1 MLAAWYEEKGAAREV
16 LRLGELPTPEVGAG
30 EVRVRVYASGVN
42 PSDTKRRAR
51 PGMEYPRVIPH
62 SDGAGVIDQIGEG
75 VPPSRL
81 GERVWTWNAQFGRPF
96 GTAAEYVTLPS
107 VQAVRLPDKTSFEEG
122 ACLGV
127 PCMTA
132 HRCLF
137 ADGPVQDHTVLVTGG
152 AGGVG
157 VYAIG
162 LAKWAGATVI
172 ATISSAE
179 KARLAQLAG
188 ADYTLNYRTENVIDR
203 IMGLT
208 GRRGVDRVVEVAF
221 AANLSVSKSVL
232 KDNGVIST
240 YGSDADTQP
249 RLPFFE
255 LLQKG
260 LTVHFVQVYRLP
272 QNARQQAIS
281 DIGTCLESGVLR
293 HFITQRFSLNEI
305 VRAHE
310 AVETGHMA
318 GKAVIDLPGIQDA
331 YERG

>member
-16 LRLGELPTPEVGAG
+16 LQLGGLPTPEVGPG
-30 EVRVRVYASGVN
+30 EVRVRVHASGVN

-51 PGMEYPRVIPH
+51 RGMEFPRVIPH
-62 SDGAGVIDQIGEG
+62 SDGAGVVDRVGEG
-75 VPPSRL
+75 VSPSRL

-96 GTAAEYVTLPS
+96 GTAAEYVVLPS
-107 VQAVRLPDKTSFEEG
+107 EQAVRLPDNTSFEEG

-137 ADGPVQDHTVLVTGG
+137 ADGPVQGQTILITGG

-172 ATISSAE
+172 ATVSSPE
-179 KARLAQLAG
+179 KARLARSAG
-188 ADYTLNYRTENVIDR
+188 ADFTLNYQTENVIER
-203 IMGLT
+203 ISGLT
-208 GRRGVDRVVEVAF
+208 DGRGVDRIVEVAF
-221 AANLSVSKSVL
+221 AANLPVSKSVL
-232 KDNGVIST
+232 KNNGVIST
-240 YGSDADTQP
+240 YGSDADTRP
-249 RLPFFE
+249 TLPFFE

-260 LTVHFVQVYRLP
+260 VTVYFVQVYRLP
-272 QNARQQAIS
+272 QNARQEAIS

-293 HFITQRFSLNEI
+293 HFITRRFSLDEI
-305 VRAHE
+305 VQAHE

-318 GKAVIDLPGIQDA
+318 GKAVIDLPGT
-331 YERG
+331 RN

>member
-1 MLAAWYEEKGAAREV
+1 MLAAWYEEKGAAQEV
-16 LRLGELPTPEVGAG
+16 LQLRELPTPDVGPG
-30 EVRVRVYASGVN
+30 EVRVRVQASGVN

-51 PGMEYPRVIPH
+51 PGMEFPRIIPH
-62 SDGAGVIDQIGEG
+62 SDGAGVVDRVGEG

-96 GTAAEYVTLPS
+96 GTAAEYVVLPS
-107 VQAVRLPDKTSFEEG
+107 VQAVRLPDNTSFEEG

-137 ADGPVQDHTVLVTGG
+137 ADGPVRDQTILVTGG

-157 VYAIG
+157 IYAIG
-162 LAKWAGATVI
+162 LAKWTGATVI
-172 ATISSAE
+172 ATISSPE
-179 KARLAQLAG
+179 KARIARIAG
-188 ADYTLNYRTENVIDR
+188 ADFTLNYRTENVVER
-203 IMGLT
+203 ITELT
-208 GRRGVDRVVEVAF
+208 GGRGVDRVVEVAF
-221 AANLSVSKSVL
+221 AANLPVSQSVL

-240 YGSDADTQP
+240 YGSDADTRP
-249 RLPFFE
+249 TLPFFE

-260 LTVHFVQVYRLP
+260 ITVHFVQVYRLP
-272 QNARQQAIS
+272 QDARQQAIS
-281 DIGTCLESGVLR
+281 DIGTCLDSGVLR
-293 HFITQRFSLNEI
+293 HFVTRRFSLDGI

-318 GKAVIDLPGIQDA
+318 GKAVIDLTRT
-331 YERG
+331 RG

>member
-16 LRLGELPTPEVGAG
+16 LQVGELPTPEVEPG

-42 PSDTKRRAR
+42 PSDTKRRTR
-51 PGMEYPRVIPH
+51 PRMEFPRIIPH
-62 SDGAGVIDQIGEG
+62 SDGAGVIDRIGEG

-96 GTAAEYVTLPS
+96 GTAAEYVVLPS
-107 VQAVRLPDKTSFEEG
+107 IQAVRLPDNTSFEEG

-137 ADGPVQDHTVLVTGG
+137 ADGAVKDQTILVTGG

-157 VYAIG
+157 IYAIG

-172 ATISSAE
+172 ATISSPE
-179 KARLAQLAG
+179 KARLARLAG
-188 ADYTLNYRTENVIDR
+188 ADFTLNYQTENVVE
-203 IMGLT
+203 GVTELT
-208 GRRGVDRVVEVAF
+208 GEKGVDRVVEVAF
-221 AANLSVSKSVL
+221 AANLPVSKSVL

-240 YGSDADTQP
+240 YGSDADTRP
-249 RLPFFE
+249 TLPFFE

-260 LTVHFVQVYRLP
+260 LTMHFVQVYRLP
-272 QNARQQAIS
+272 RKARQQAIS
-281 DIGTCLESGVLR
+281 DIGTCLESRALR
-293 HFITQRFSLNEI
+293 HFVTRCFSLDEI
-305 VRAHE
+305 VQAHE
-310 AVETGHMA
+310 AVETGHMS
-318 GKAVIDLPGIQDA
+318 GKAVIDLPRARD
-331 YERG
+331 